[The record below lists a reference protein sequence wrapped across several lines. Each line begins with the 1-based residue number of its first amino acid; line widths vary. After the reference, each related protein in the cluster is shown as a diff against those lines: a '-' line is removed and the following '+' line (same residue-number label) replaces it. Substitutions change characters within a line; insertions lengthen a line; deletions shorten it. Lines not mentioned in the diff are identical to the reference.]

1 VIKGDYDYLQSL
13 AKYNVCA
20 VHKKPLEVAWSSRE
34 KCYFLRCGEGGTIIE
49 TTLGSKMLDAI
60 GDVTFGHSPDVI
72 TRNLSLT
79 QEYKA
84 GADIPEPIKSNIKKS
99 MRRRHMSEDT
109 QKLPMTLEGLPGKDL
124 ATGDSLSPDQVR
136 SLIAYA
142 YKYHL
147 DPYRGHVMM
156 MYGKPYIGIDGYLF
170 HARKLNVSY
179 SLDARPMTTT
189 EAKIF
194 KIGKLDHGWI
204 AWVTYLADCS
214 TFTGTGI
221 VTYDEMIAKS
231 PTKPDKLRSPVVAT
245 HPWQLAQ
252 KRAEWQAMRKH
263 SLSGRVGKKKKSS
276 KRRNRDRRRKE
287 EDREGEGGKIHFK
300 SLQPT

>member
-1 VIKGDYDYLQSL
+1 MIKGDYEYLQSL

-20 VHKKPLEVAWSSRE
+20 VHKTPLTVAWSSTAQS
-34 KCYFLRCGEGGTIIE
+34 YFLRCGECE
-49 TTLGSKMLDAI
+49 TPDA
-60 GDVTFGHSPDVI
+60 I

-84 GADIPEPIKSNIKKS
+84 GANIPEPVKSNIEKS
-99 MRRRHMSEDT
+99 IRRRQMSQEKQPVSKEYSLIPST
-109 QKLPMTLEGLPGKDL
+109 DL
-124 ATGDSLSPDQVR
+124 ATGQV
-136 SLIAYA
+136 LTVIQLDALKEYA

-147 DPYRGHVMM
+147 DPFRGHVMM

-170 HARKLNVSY
+170 HARRLNVPY
-179 SLDARPMTTT
+179 SLEARPMTTA

-204 AWVTYLADCS
+204 AKVTYLADGS

-221 VTYDEMIAKS
+221 VTYEEMTAKS
-231 PTKPDKLRSPVVAT
+231 PRDDTKLRSPVVAA

-252 KRAEWQAMRKH
+252 KRSEWQAMR
-263 SLSGRVGKKKKSS
+263 RAFPI
-276 KRRNRDRRRKE
+276 
-287 EDREGEGGKIHFK
+287 GE
-300 SLQPT
+300 SE